1 MPRPRRTPAEV
12 LAAQM
17 PERDLQ
23 DAVIKL
29 GRLYGWRTAH
39 FRPAMTK
46 YGWRTPVQGD
56 GKGFP
61 DTILVRGDRF
71 IVAELKAERGT
82 VAPEQQAWLD
92 DWRQVGAEVYV
103 WRPSDL
109 ATVAEILK

>member
-1 MPRPRRTPAEV
+1 MPNARRSPAEV

-29 GRLYGWRTAH
+29 ARLLGWRSAH

-46 YGWRTPVQGD
+46 FGWRTAVQGD

-61 DTILVRGDRF
+61 DTILVRGERF
-71 IVAELKAERGT
+71 IVAELKAERGKI
-82 VAPEQQAWLD
+82 APEQQEWLD
-92 DWRQVGAEVYV
+92 DWRRVGAEVYV

-109 ATVAEILK
+109 EQIAAVLR